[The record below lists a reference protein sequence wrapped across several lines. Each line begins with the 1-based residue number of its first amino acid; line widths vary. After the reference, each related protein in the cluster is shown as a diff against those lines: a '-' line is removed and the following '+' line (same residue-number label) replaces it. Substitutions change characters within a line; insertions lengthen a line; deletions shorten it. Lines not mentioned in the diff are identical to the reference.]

1 MALLIDNSQ
10 RRLLPTWKELNSS
23 LSELQPLSPSSLSK
37 GDISSF
43 IHDWR
48 LCKNLANAGD
58 LISAAIINARTDID
72 EVIEAANYV
81 LFSEEIPSI
90 ALSNASKSILKISD
104 KVEHNNNFA
113 IYAQIAK
120 AKNSLIKYPTDA
132 IMHIE
137 IARNYLLL
145 GQIKQAQNHV
155 ETALYLDHHNRYVV
169 RCAARFYIHLKDH
182 ERALRIVRA
191 SLLTKSDPW
200 LMASEIGISQIVN
213 KTSNNIKRG
222 LSLINSD
229 NFNVFDITE
238 LCSAIGTQELMS
250 GAYSKSRKLLNTSL
264 KNPNSNSLA
273 QAKWISNEDNLELN
287 FENVNLDS
295 GNFWEAKC
303 YNAFKTENYLSSLDF
318 AKQWI
323 NQEPYSTRAILHAY
337 SLSVTYLHDLK
348 SGQEIMESALKTHI
362 GNPTFINNYAYTLA
376 LDDQVELAENI
387 ITKVKRNNNLPTD
400 ITDICITA
408 TRGMIAFRKGDAK
421 NGSLLYLNA
430 IDRSRNISG
439 HPELN
444 HSALLNFCRELLIY
458 DKCTENKD
466 YVKNIVEKIPLN
478 QNNKELSNLR
488 EQINALLVD

>member
-10 RRLLPTWKELNSS
+10 RRLLPTWRELNCS

-43 IHDWR
+43 VYDWK

-58 LISAAIINARTDID
+58 LISAAIINARTDVD
-72 EVIEAANYV
+72 EVIEAASYA
-81 LFSEEIPSI
+81 LFSEETPSI

-104 KVEHNNNFA
+104 KIENNNNLA
-113 IYAQIAK
+113 ISAKIAK
-120 AKNSLIKYPTDA
+120 AKKLLIKYPTDA
-132 IMHIE
+132 ILHIE
-137 IARNYLLL
+137 IARYYLLL
-145 GQIKQAQNHV
+145 GQIEQAQSHV
-155 ETALYLDHHNRYVV
+155 ETALYIDRHNRYVV
-169 RCAARFYIHLKDH
+169 RSAARFYIHLKDN
-182 ERALRIVRA
+182 ERALKIVRA
-191 SLLTKSDPW
+191 SSLTKSDPW
-200 LMASEIGISQIVN
+200 LMASEIGISQIAN

-222 LSLINSD
+222 LSLIDSE
-229 NFNVFDITE
+229 NFSAFDITE

-264 KNPNSNSLA
+264 RNPNSNSLA
-273 QAKWISNEDNLELN
+273 QAKWISNEDKLELN

-303 YNAFKTENYLSSLDF
+303 YNAFQTEDYLGSLDF

-323 NQEPYSTRAILHAY
+323 EQEPYSTRAILHAY

-348 SGQEIMESALKTHI
+348 SGQEIMESALKTHL
-362 GNPTFINNYAYTLA
+362 GNPTLINNYAYALA
-376 LDDQVELAENI
+376 LDSQVELAEEI
-387 ITKVKRNNNLPTD
+387 ITKVRKNNSSLTD

-421 NGSLLYLNA
+421 NGSQLYFNA
-430 IDRSRNISG
+430 IDRSKNISE

-444 HSALLNFCRELLIY
+444 HSALLNFCREVLIY
-458 DKCTENKD
+458 DNSTESKD
-466 YVKNIVEKIPLN
+466 YVKNIIEKIPQN